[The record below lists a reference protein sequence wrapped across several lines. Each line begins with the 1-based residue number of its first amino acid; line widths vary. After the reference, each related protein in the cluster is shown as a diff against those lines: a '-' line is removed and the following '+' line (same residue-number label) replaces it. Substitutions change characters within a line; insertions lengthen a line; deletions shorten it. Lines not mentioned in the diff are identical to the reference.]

1 MQQSLLKMHANFK
14 QILII
19 CYIFNYFYIHSKLT
33 METKIFPAAFSDSAG
48 VVPKQNER
56 NIPTTL
62 VAACITPR

>member
-1 MQQSLLKMHANFK
+1 
-14 QILII
+14 
-19 CYIFNYFYIHSKLT
+19 